1 MTSAAGASMTIDWVD
16 WSAMRRRVVA
26 PSLRPA
32 RFQGA
37 GAPGG
42 WHVLLPSRS
51 VGIDLVHRPRVRVQG
66 RRRPWRG
73 GAERTGVRELS
84 VPPTATVGPDD
95 ALTDMVARNAAE
107 HPDDVGL
114 RRQIDGRW
122 VDVTYRQFATEVAGV
137 AKGLVA
143 GGVQPGDRVGLL
155 AKTRYEWTVLDY
167 AIWSAGAVVVPVYET
182 SSADQI
188 AWILSDSGARA
199 LVVETAEHA
208 AAVDSVR
215 DEAPELASVWV
226 IEDGALDTLTAAGVD
241 VPDDELAARRATLT
255 SASLATLIY
264 TSGTTGRPKGCELT
278 HANFLFEI
286 RNGISLL
293 RRHLDENASLLLFL
307 PLAHVLARV
316 LEVGAIENR
325 VVLGH
330 TPDVKDLLGDLGR
343 FQPTFLLAVPRV
355 FEKVYNSAK
364 ASADEGGKGRVFDRA
379 AQVAVAWSRAQDTG
393 GPGLLLRAQHAL
405 FDRLVYGKLRAA
417 IGGRC
422 VGAISGGAP
431 LGERLGHFFRGIGV
445 TVFEGYGLTETTAA
459 AAVNHDAAL
468 KIGTVGRPLPGVDAA
483 IADDGEVLL
492 RGGVVMRGYWRN
504 EQATREAIDAEGWFR
519 TGDIGEIDSQ
529 GFLTITGRKK
539 EILVTAGGKNVAPAV
554 LEDRLRAHKLVS
566 QCMVVGDQRPFIA
579 ALITLDEEALPVW
592 LESKG
597 KSKDLTPEQLR
608 EDDDVLAEVQ
618 SAVDDANRA
627 VSKAEAIKKF
637 RVLAEDFTE
646 DNGTLTPSLKL
657 KRAVVMKE
665 FGDEV
670 EALYAR

>member
-1 MTSAAGASMTIDWVD
+1 
-16 WSAMRRRVVA
+16 
-26 PSLRPA
+26 
-32 RFQGA
+32 
-37 GAPGG
+37 
-42 WHVLLPSRS
+42 
-51 VGIDLVHRPRVRVQG
+51 
-66 RRRPWRG
+66 
-73 GAERTGVRELS
+73 VRELS

-215 DEAPELASVWV
+215 DEAPELGSVWV
-226 IEDGALDTLTAAGVD
+226 IEDGGLDTLTRAGAD

-293 RRHLDENASLLLFL
+293 GNHLDADGSLLLFI

-316 LEVGAIENR
+316 LQIGALDNR
-325 VVLGH
+325 VVIGH

-364 ASADEGGKGRVFDRA
+364 ATADEGGKGKVFDRA
-379 AQVAVAWSRAQDTG
+379 AQVAVDWSRAQDRG
-393 GPGLLLRAQHAL
+393 GPGLLLRAQHGL
-405 FDRLVYGKLRAA
+405 FDKLVYGKLRAA

-422 VGAISGGAP
+422 QGAISGGAP

-445 TVFEGYGLTETTAA
+445 TVYEGYGLTETTAA
-459 AAVNHDAAL
+459 AAVNHDAAIR
-468 KIGTVGRPLPGVDAA
+468 IGTVGRPLPGVDVA

-504 EQATREAIDAEGWFR
+504 DEATREAIDDHRWFH
-519 TGDIGEIDSQ
+519 TGDIGELDNE
-529 GFLTITGRKK
+529 GFLKITGRKK

-566 QCMVVGDQRPFIA
+566 QCIVVGDQRPFIA
-579 ALITLDEEALPVW
+579 ALITLDAEALPAW
-592 LESKG
+592 LKSRGKDESM
-597 KSKDLTPEQLR
+597 TAEQLR
-608 EDDDVLAEVQ
+608 EDADLIAELDA
-618 SAVDDANRA
+618 AVADANKA
-627 VSKAEAIKKF
+627 VSHAEAIKKF
-637 RVLAEDFTE
+637 RVLGEDFTE